1 MFLTF
6 FFGAFGAIVAEL
18 LKRWQQW
25 NEMPEKR
32 FFALFKSME
41 FWSITLFLVLLG
53 GGVGILEGRKTHPI
67 DHSLCFFVGV
77 GAVSIVRNF
86 LSGMAAQ
93 GGPRAK
99 RRRLARQLNRRQVD
113 DGGLSGKGQ
122 SAKLEPEGETRYVH
136 RAALETLKRR
146 QEPVLE
152 ETERALQK
160 AVRLF
165 PQNAEA
171 PYILGVLLK
180 EVGRLEEA
188 GRAFQE
194 AIHLNLQNAE
204 AHYNLCVLLKE
215 RGRFAEAERAFQ
227 EAIRLNPRN
236 APAPNSGAGSLREPL
251 GLEKLSSL
259 DEKAETNLR
268 TPIGW
273 RDIFN

>member
-32 FFALFKSME
+32 FFALFKSIE
-41 FWSITLFLVLLG
+41 FWFITLFLILLG
-53 GGVGILEGRKTHPI
+53 GGVGVFEGRKTQPI
-67 DHSLCFFVGV
+67 DYSLCFFVGV

-99 RRRLARQLNRRQVD
+99 RRRLTRRLNRRRVD
-113 DGGLSGKGQ
+113 EGGQIGKGR
-122 SAKLEPEGETRYVH
+122 SAKLVREGETRYLH
-136 RAALETLKRR
+136 QATFETLTRR

-152 ETERALQK
+152 EAERALQK
-160 AVRLF
+160 TVRLY

-171 PYILGVLLK
+171 HYVLGVLLK
-180 EVGRLEEA
+180 EMGRLEEA

-204 AHYNLCVLLKE
+204 AHYNLGVLLKE
-215 RGRFAEAERAFQ
+215 RGQFAEAERAFQ
-227 EAIRLNPRN
+227 EAIRLNPQN
-236 APAPNSGAGSLREPL
+236 APAPSGRAGSLREPL
-251 GLEKLSSL
+251 VLEKLSSL
-259 DEKAETNLR
+259 DEKADTNLR

>member
-32 FFALFKSME
+32 FFALFKSIE
-41 FWSITLFLVLLG
+41 FWSITLFLILLG
-53 GGVGILEGRKTHPI
+53 GGVGAFEGKKMHPI
-67 DHSLCFFVGV
+67 DYSLCFFVGV

-99 RRRLARQLNRRQVD
+99 RRRLTRQLNRRRVD
-113 DGGLSGKGQ
+113 EGGLIGKGR
-122 SAKLEPEGETRYVH
+122 STSLEREGETRYVH
-136 RAALETLKRR
+136 QAALETVRRR

-152 ETERALQK
+152 ETERVLQK
-160 AVRLF
+160 AVRLY

-171 PYILGVLLK
+171 HYILGVLLK

-204 AHYNLCVLLKE
+204 AHYNLGVSLKE
-215 RGRFAEAERAFQ
+215 RGQFTEAERAFQ
-227 EAIRLNPRN
+227 EAIRLNPQN
-236 APAPNSGAGSLREPL
+236 APVPNSGAGSLREPL
-251 GLEKLSSL
+251 GLEKPSSL
-259 DEKAETNLR
+259 DEKADTNLR